1 MLIYYVYAYLRE
13 DGTPYYVGKGSN
25 DRAWR
30 KHRGVTVPTDKNR
43 IIIVES
49 NLTEVGAFAIER
61 RLIAWHGRKIDGSG
75 ILVNVNPGGEGS
87 RLVGSANGMYNRNH
101 TADTRVKQS
110 AKRKGK
116 TWEEIYGVEGAA
128 KLRKKK
134 IGQKIIRKDY
144 TPTKHSR
151 FDPTEYKFFNYQTGE
166 LLVCTKYYFRTQI
179 CKDTTSINDMFSR
192 GWCQHNWGVLFA

>member
-13 DGTPYYVGKGSN
+13 DGTPYYVGKGCN

-30 KHRGVTVPTDKNR
+30 KHCGVTIPTDKNR

-61 RLIAWHGRKIDGSG
+61 RLICWYGRKINGSG

-101 TADTRVKQS
+101 TTATREKQS

-128 KLRKKK
+128 KLRQKK
-134 IGQKIIRKDY
+134 IGKKIIYKNYKPQDHAKY
-144 TPTKHSR
+144 
-151 FDPTEYKFFNYQTGE
+151 DPTEYKFFNYKTGE
-166 LLVCTKYYFRTQI
+166 LLTCTKYYFRMQI
-179 CKDTTSINDMFSR
+179 LNGKSIAGMFKE
-192 GWCQHNWGVLFA
+192 GWCQHNWGLLFA